1 MNQFQRKYLDL
12 LKQTDYISAVARPGR
27 NIVNIDY
34 FVYTARVGTD
44 AVPIPVLGTGR
55 ANVQMQADSDFVMTY
70 ISSAASGVGTG
81 TINTTAAA
89 TVQLTDTGSGKTYFS
104 APTVLQAIGGYG
116 GFPFLLSSP
125 RVLNPNTIL
134 QIDIANL
141 SSTIALGGVFFA
153 FHGARIFYAD

>member
-27 NIVNIDY
+27 QIVNIDY
-34 FVYTARVGTD
+34 FVYTARVGSD

-70 ISSAASGVGTG
+70 ISSASSTATGV
-81 TINTTAAA
+81 INTTAAA

-116 GFPFLLSSP
+116 GFPFLLPSP

-141 SSTIALGGVFFA
+141 SSTITLPGVFFA